1 MNKKVFLL
9 SLGLSFITLFVAGQR
24 LSPEEYIAS
33 YKDMAI
39 KEMLRSG
46 VPASITL
53 AQGILESEAG
63 NSDLVKRSNN
73 HFGIKCKSNW
83 TGESVKHTD
92 DAKDECFR
100 KYNNPEESYIDHSNF
115 LRSNQR
121 YAFLFDLKNND
132 YRAWA
137 YGLKKA
143 GYATNPRYPNIL
155 ISNIERYNLQQY
167 DNGLQENNK
176 DFLKMETAIT
186 MQPASEVSSER
197 PVTAT
202 VLNDGKKTMFNGIK
216 AVFANKGTSLLA
228 LATQFDISLSKLL
241 SYNDRKND
249 GLLNESQII
258 YLAKKNKE
266 GKQDIYQLTE
276 KESLYDISQSLGIQ
290 LNYLAAY
297 NQLKEEVVLN
307 AGTKIKLKENAVNNT
322 AVLSNNMPE
331 KNIVYNVQ
339 PKEGLY
345 SIAKKHQV
353 SVEQLKEWN
362 NLNGESLSVGQQ
374 LIIAK

>member
-1 MNKKVFLL
+1 MNKIVFLL
-9 SLGLSFITLFVAGQR
+9 SLSLSFITLFAVGQR
-24 LSPEEYIAS
+24 ISPEEYIAT
-33 YKDMAI
+33 YKEVAI

-53 AQGILESEAG
+53 AQGILETEAG

-92 DAKDECFR
+92 DAVDECFR

-115 LRSNQR
+115 LRGNQR
-121 YAFLFDLKNND
+121 YAFLFNLKPDD
-132 YRAWA
+132 YKGWA
-137 YGLKKA
+137 NGLKKA

-167 DNGLQENNK
+167 DNAVQETSK

-186 MQPASEVSSER
+186 MQPAAEESTETPAES
-197 PVTAT
+197 PV
-202 VLNDGKKTMFNGIK
+202 VNDGKKTMFNGIK

-241 SYNDRKND
+241 SYNDRKKD
-249 GLLNESQII
+249 GLLTESQII
-258 YLAKKNKE
+258 YLARKNKE
-266 GKQDIYQLTE
+266 GKQEIFELTD
-276 KESLYDISQSLGIQ
+276 KQSLYDLSQSLGIQ
-290 LNYLAAY
+290 LAYLAQY
-297 NQLKEEVVLN
+297 NQLKEDVVLN
-307 AGTKIKLKENAVNNT
+307 AGTKIKLKENAVLNTTALKNN
-322 AVLSNNMPE
+322 SSD
-331 KNIVYNVQ
+331 KKIIYSVQ

-345 SIAKKHQV
+345 SIAKKHSV
-353 SVEQLKEWN
+353 SVTQLKEWN
-362 NLNGESLSVGQQ
+362 NLTGENLSVGQQ

>member
-9 SLGLSFITLFVAGQR
+9 SITLIFISLFAVSQR
-24 LSPEEYIAS
+24 ISPEEYIAQ

-46 VPASITL
+46 IPASITL

-63 NSDLVKRSNN
+63 NSDLVRRSNN

-92 DAKDECFR
+92 DAIDECFR

-121 YAFLFDLKNND
+121 YAFLFNLKNDD
-132 YRAWA
+132 YRGWA

-155 ISNIERYNLQQY
+155 ISNIERYNLQQF
-167 DNGLQENNK
+167 DNGLQEESK
-176 DFLKMETAIT
+176 DFLKLETEIT
-186 MQPASEVSSER
+186 LQPATEVTEQKPLAEMKLSE
-197 PVTAT
+197 
-202 VLNDGKKTMFNGIK
+202 GKKTMFNGIL
-216 AVFANKGTSLLA
+216 AIFANKGTSLLA
-228 LATQFDISLSKLL
+228 IATQFNISLSKLL

-266 GKQDIYQLTE
+266 GKKDIYQLANT
-276 KESLYDISQSLGIQ
+276 ESLYDISQSLGIQ

-297 NQLKEEVVLN
+297 NQLKDDVVLN
-307 AGTKIKLKENAVNNT
+307 AGTQIKLKQNAVINT
-322 AVLSNNMPE
+322 ARLNDNPN
-331 KNIVYNVQ
+331 KNRVYNVQ
-339 PKEGLY
+339 PKDGLY
-345 SIAKKHQV
+345 AIAKKHQV
-353 SVEQLKEWN
+353 TVAQLKEWN
-362 NLNGESLSVGQQ
+362 NLNGENLSIGQQ

>member
-9 SLGLSFITLFVAGQR
+9 GLALSFTTLLAVAQR
-24 LSPEEYIAS
+24 MSPEEYIAT
-33 YKDMAI
+33 YKNVAI

-46 VPASITL
+46 IPASITL
-53 AQGILESEAG
+53 AQGILETESG

-92 DAKDECFR
+92 DAIDECFR

-121 YAFLFDLKNND
+121 YSFLFSLKADD
-132 YRAWA
+132 YKGWA
-137 YGLKKA
+137 HGLKKA
-143 GYATNPRYPNIL
+143 GYATNPRYPAIL
-155 ISNIERYNLQQY
+155 ITNIERYNLQQY
-167 DNGLQENNK
+167 DNGLQEESK

-186 MQPASEVSSER
+186 MQPAAEEKKEEPEAVVVNE
-197 PVTAT
+197 
-202 VLNDGKKTMFNGIK
+202 GKKTMFNGIK

-228 LATQFDISLSKLL
+228 LATQFDISLAKLL
-241 SYNDRKND
+241 NYNDRKND

-266 GKQDIYQLTE
+266 GKQDVYQLTT

-290 LNYLAAY
+290 LNYLAQY
-297 NQLKEEVVLN
+297 NQLKEDVVLN
-307 AGTKIKLKENAVNNT
+307 AGTKIKLKEKVEINT
-322 AVLSNNMPE
+322 ALIQNNL
-331 KNIVYNVQ
+331 KNTSSVYLVQ

-353 SVEQLKEWN
+353 SVAQLKEWN

>member
-9 SLGLSFITLFVAGQR
+9 SFSFSLLTLFTFAQR
-24 LSPEEYIAS
+24 ISAEQYIAT
-33 YKDMAI
+33 YKDIAI

-46 VPASITL
+46 IPASITL
-53 AQGILESEAG
+53 GQGILESEAG
-63 NSDLVKRSNN
+63 NSDLVGRSNN

-83 TGESVKHTD
+83 TGQSVKHTD
-92 DAKDECFR
+92 DAIDECFR

-121 YAFLFDLKNND
+121 YAFLFSLKADD

-137 YGLKKA
+137 HGLKKA
-143 GYATNPRYPNIL
+143 GYATNPRYPAIL

-167 DNGLQENNK
+167 DNGKQEESK
-176 DFLKMETAIT
+176 DFLKLETSIT
-186 MQPASEVSSER
+186 MKPAAEVRTEVALEAPVLSE
-197 PVTAT
+197 
-202 VLNDGKKTMFNGIK
+202 GKKTMFNGIK

-228 LATQFDISLSKLL
+228 LATQFDVSLSRLL

-249 GLLNESQII
+249 GLLDESQII

-266 GKQDIYQLTE
+266 GKQDIYQLSD

-290 LNYLAAY
+290 LAYLAEY
-297 NQLKEEVVLN
+297 NELKEDVVLT
-307 AGTKIKLKENAVNNT
+307 AGTKIKLKEKAILNT
-322 AVLSNNMPE
+322 ASIQKANNE
-331 KNIVYNVQ
+331 QKTVYSVQ

-345 SIAKKHQV
+345 SIAKKHQI
-353 SVEQLKEWN
+353 SVDQIKNWN
-362 NLNGESLSVGQQ
+362 NLSGENLSVGQQ